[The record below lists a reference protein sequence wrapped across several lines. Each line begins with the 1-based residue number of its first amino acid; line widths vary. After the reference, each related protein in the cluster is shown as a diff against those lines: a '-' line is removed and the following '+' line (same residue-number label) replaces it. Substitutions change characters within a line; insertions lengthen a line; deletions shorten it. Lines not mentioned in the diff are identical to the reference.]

1 MSASGG
7 GVTVTSDGRCTCCP
21 YGYHIDVDF
30 MRYLE
35 DMNSSTTLRKLKK
48 IHRDKKKLRKSMEI
62 YVKQQELQIANEGKT
77 PPPDVVNQSE
87 RYIQVSVSAS
97 ERYLQVSAN
106 EGKTPPPDV
115 VNASERY
122 LQVSQRQRV
131 LPPGQCQRQPASDT
145 SRSVSTP
152 ASERFLE
159 VSQRQRT
166 RDTSRSVSTP
176 ASATSRSVS
185 S

>member
-1 MSASGG
+1 MTYSFHVATDSADENGARMSASGGASGG

-87 RYIQVSVSAS
+87 RYLQVSV
-97 ERYLQVSAN
+97 
-106 EGKTPPPDV
+106 
-115 VNASERY
+115 NAS
-122 LQVSQRQRV
+122 QRAT
-131 LPPGQCQRQPASDT
+131 LTGQCQRQ
-145 SRSVSTP
+145 
-152 ASERFLE
+152 
-159 VSQRQRT
+159 
-166 RDTSRSVSTP
+166 
-176 ASATSRSVS
+176 
-185 S
+185 